1 MKQKLLNQLKTSRKL
16 YLISPPRVSGEFLSQ
31 LEEVLELGADI
42 IGAFQLR
49 LKEASAAEVVAV
61 GVKIKELLAGRGI
74 AFILNDSAEL
84 ARRVGADGVH
94 LGAADPSLEE
104 ARGLLG
110 SGSIIG
116 SSAYASLE
124 SARAGVAGGADY
136 ICFGAFF
143 ETTTKRAT
151 SQASVGLLREW
162 RAESAGTR
170 ASAGADILVGAIGGI
185 TAERSVG
192 LLESGADFVAVSSAV
207 WQSGEI
213 KQFVKTI

>member
-16 YLISPPRVSGEFLSQ
+16 YLISPPRVSGGFLSQ
-31 LEEVLELGADI
+31 LEEVLELGESI
-42 IGAFQLR
+42 VGAFQLR
-49 LKEASAAEVVAV
+49 LKEASAAEVVAL

-116 SSAYASLE
+116 SSAYASIE

-162 RAESAGTR
+162 RNSAG
-170 ASAGADILVGAIGGI
+170 AGADILVGAIGGI